1 MLGKKMSIKATAE
14 LWNLSEYGANTERG
28 DK

>member
-1 MLGKKMSIKATAE
+1 MLGKKTSIKATAE
-14 LWNLSEYGANTERG
+14 LLNLSEYGENTERG